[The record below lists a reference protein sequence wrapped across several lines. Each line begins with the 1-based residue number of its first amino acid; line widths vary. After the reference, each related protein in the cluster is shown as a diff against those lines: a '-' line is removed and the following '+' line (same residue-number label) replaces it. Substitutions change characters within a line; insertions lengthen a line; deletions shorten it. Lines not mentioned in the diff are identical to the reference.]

1 MAARDDAPPVLDA
14 RGFPRWR
21 VFPPLALGVIM
32 ATLDISVVNIALPT
46 LARAFR
52 VPLTTIEWVVLAYVV
67 TITGLLLT
75 LGRVADV
82 VGRRRVYGLGLLVFT
97 IASALCAA
105 APGAHAL
112 IAARALQ
119 GLGAAMM
126 TANSAAI
133 LISSFP
139 EGDRGKALG
148 AFGAMVGVGLALGPP
163 IGGLLVQLSWRWIF
177 IINLPL
183 GVLALF
189 QLRSRVPA
197 DAPLPGHARWDW
209 NLPSAALWCATLIL
223 VMLGLSRGPASSWR
237 SPAVWLLFMTAT
249 ATLVAF
255 FVVERRSASPLLPL
269 DTLRGALGRAVL
281 ITLVGQAL
289 SITIGFHMP
298 LYLEEVLGFDAARSG
313 RWLAV
318 VPLVALL
325 VAPLAGRWADRWGN
339 ARLVSLGIA
348 ITAAGFAVLSRL
360 SVAPAPAL
368 VLGGMAL
375 AGLGLGLFSVPNASA
390 VMSAVPTDRLGLAAG
405 LQATMRNLGIAGGAA
420 AAAAIVASRYQAH
433 GGGLMRSTG
442 HGGFSTLAFAQA
454 SQDLY
459 LSMAALAVLAF
470 LISQRPTRGRDRS
483 WVRSRQG

>member
-1 MAARDDAPPVLDA
+1 MAARDGALPATDAGA
-14 RGFPRWR
+14 YPRWR
-21 VFPPLALGVIM
+21 VFPPLALGTIM

-82 VGRRRVYGLGLLVFT
+82 VGRRRVYGVGLAVFT
-97 IASALCAA
+97 IASALCALS
-105 APGAHAL
+105 PGAHAL

-139 EGDRGKALG
+139 EGERGKALG

-163 IGGLLVQLSWRWIF
+163 IGGMLVNVSWRWIF
-177 IINLPL
+177 ILNLPL

-197 DAPLPGHARWDW
+197 DPPSARAAGWSLS
-209 NLPSAALWCATLIL
+209 LPSAALWCATLVL
-223 VMLGLSRGPASSWR
+223 VMLGLSRGPESTWR
-237 SPAVWLLFMTAT
+237 SASVWLLFLA
-249 ATLVAF
+249 AAGTLTAF
-255 FVVERRSASPLLPL
+255 FVIERRAAAPLLPL
-269 DTLRGALGRAVL
+269 GALRGTLGRTVL
-281 ITLVGQAL
+281 ITMLGQAL
-289 SITIGFHMP
+289 SITVGFHMP

-313 RWLAV
+313 RWLAI

-348 ITAAGFAVLSRL
+348 ITAAGFVVLSRL
-360 SVAPAPAL
+360 SVAPAPLL

-375 AGLGLGLFSVPNASA
+375 AGLGLGLFTVPNASA
-390 VMSAVPTDRLGLAAG
+390 VMSAVPSERLGLAAG

-420 AAAAIVASRYQAH
+420 AAAAIVAARYHAH
-433 GGGLMRSTG
+433 GGGLLRSSG

-459 LSMAALAVLAF
+459 LAMAVLAVLAF
-470 LISQRPTRGRDRS
+470 LISQRPVRG
-483 WVRSRQG
+483 